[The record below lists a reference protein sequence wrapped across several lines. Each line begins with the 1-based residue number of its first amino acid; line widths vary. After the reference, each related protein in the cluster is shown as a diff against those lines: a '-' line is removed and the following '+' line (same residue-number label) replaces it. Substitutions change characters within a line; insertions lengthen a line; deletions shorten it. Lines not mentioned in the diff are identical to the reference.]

1 MKVGILTFSAAH
13 NFGAILQC
21 YGLFKTLEDFG
32 HDVEVIDYC
41 PNYLASYKP
50 TFGWRQYINRH
61 ILSFPQRYSTYKYWR
76 SIYDG
81 YESFKKHNLKL
92 SRQIKSVT
100 EFNKISDGYDAIIIG
115 SDQIWNEEFNG
126 KEDVWYGEG
135 INHKRLIAYAGSAG
149 NIDRWLKNVNKRE
162 SLLANFDFI
171 SAREC
176 ELTEAI
182 KKLVDD
188 SHNIPTVLDPSL
200 LADKKH
206 WCKWQNR
213 IEASDYIVI
222 YQARESDDAFR
233 IAEDIKKQLKCD
245 KLIILDFYDNVQRLG
260 YNSSIVSP
268 EDFISLI
275 SNAKCVVTTSFHGT
289 AFSIILKT
297 PFYTLRLNDGADG
310 RSEYLLEKIGLSD
323 RMIEAS
329 STPVFTIPDFDEA
342 DLHLKKIRE
351 ESLEFLMSSLS

>member
-1 MKVGILTFSAAH
+1 MKVGILTFSSAH

-21 YGLFKTLEDFG
+21 YGLFKTLEDIG

-41 PNYLASYKP
+41 PDYLASYKP

-76 SIYDG
+76 RIYDG

-100 EFNKISDGYDAIIIG
+100 EIKIISDRYDVIIVG
-115 SDQIWNEEFNG
+115 SDQIWNEKFNG
-126 KEDVWYGEG
+126 KENVWYGEG
-135 INHKRLIAYAGSAG
+135 IKHKRLIAYAASAG
-149 NIDRWLKNVNKRE
+149 NINLWLKNENKLK
-162 SLLANFDFI
+162 SLLPNFDFI

-176 ELTEAI
+176 ELAEAI
-182 KKLVDD
+182 KKLVDG
-188 SHNIPTVLDPSL
+188 SHYIPTVLDPSL
-200 LADKKH
+200 LVDKKH
-206 WCKWQNR
+206 WYKWQNR
-213 IEASDYIVI
+213 IEGSNYIVI
-222 YQARESDDAFR
+222 YQARESDDVFR
-233 IAEDIKKQLKCD
+233 IAEDIRKQINCD
-245 KLIILDFYDNVQRLG
+245 KLIPLDFYGNVQRLG
-260 YNSSIVSP
+260 YNSSIVCP

-310 RSEYLLEKIGLSD
+310 RSEYILEKTGLSD
-323 RMIEAS
+323 RMVEAN
-329 STPVFTIPDFDEA
+329 STPIFSIPDFDEA
-342 DLHLKKIRE
+342 ELHLKKLRK
-351 ESLEFLMSSLS
+351 ESLEFLKSALS